1 MKSRLSTR
9 QKVVVVIVGLLAG
22 VWVYL
27 NSPVFW

>member
-9 QKVVVVIVGLLAG
+9 QKVVVVIVGLLLGA
-22 VWVYL
+22 WVYF